1 MVPLVPDLLP
11 KLNGISVLV
20 LSGRNDPIVP
30 EENAR
35 RLAALLTDAGAAVAL
50 HFENTGHQLTE
61 DTFEATRRWLVA
73 QPA

>member
-1 MVPLVPDLLP
+1 
-11 KLNGISVLV
+11 V
-20 LSGRNDPIVP
+20 LSGRYDPIVP

-35 RLAALLTDAGAAVAL
+35 QLSALLTDAGAAVAL

-61 DTFEATRRWLVA
+61 HTFEATRRWLVA